1 MYSLMNPLCWSR
13 STLINSHEQI
23 PLFSQC
29 CLDKLQFHLT
39 LDSNFNSFHRTTV
52 NTSLGIQWLNCKARS
67 VSQLP
72 PRAHPASPSP
82 LTTPT
87 PTTTTTLYFKSQ
99 FVLSHLRSL
108 HLKTKVT
115 TDIFGLCCAI
125 TGIICCLC
133 VVLFFWRRHSF
144 VIVATHFYLILMHFY
159 QADNLLAV
167 WFYSIGLEKLS
178 IGWFFSWDLL
188 PMCRSFCR

>member
-72 PRAHPASPSP
+72 PHAHPASPSLHPPATPP
-82 LTTPT
+82 LLQITICTFTLAQPALKNQSQNRHFWTPLCNHRIWCFVCYCFLFT
-87 PTTTTTLYFKSQ
+87 SKLICQ
-99 FVLSHLRSL
+99 FYI
-108 HLKTKVT
+108 K
-115 TDIFGLCCAI
+115 
-125 TGIICCLC
+125 
-133 VVLFFWRRHSF
+133 
-144 VIVATHFYLILMHFY
+144 LMHFY
-159 QADNLLAV
+159 HKNNLLIWYV
-167 WFYSIGLEKLS
+167 
-178 IGWFFSWDLL
+178 
-188 PMCRSFCR
+188 

>member
-52 NTSLGIQWLNCKARS
+52 NTCLGIQWLNCKARS
-67 VSQLP
+67 VSRLP
-72 PRAHPASPSP
+72 PRAHPLS
-82 LTTPT
+82 LL
-87 PTTTTTLYFKSQ
+87 TTTTTTTTTTPLYFKSQ
-99 FVLSHLRSL
+99 FVLSHLHSL

-115 TDIFGLCCAI
+115 TDAFGIRCAI
-125 TGIICCLC
+125 TGIICCSC
-133 VVLFFWRRHSF
+133 VAFFFPFDTDINS
-144 VIVATHFYLILMHFY
+144 
-159 QADNLLAV
+159 LL
-167 WFYSIGLEKLS
+167 
-178 IGWFFSWDLL
+178 
-188 PMCRSFCR
+188 

>member
-13 STLINSHEQI
+13 CTLINSHEQI

-72 PRAHPASPSP
+72 PHAHPTSPS
-82 LTTPT
+82 
-87 PTTTTTLYFKSQ
+87 
-99 FVLSHLRSL
+99 
-108 HLKTKVT
+108 
-115 TDIFGLCCAI
+115 
-125 TGIICCLC
+125 
-133 VVLFFWRRHSF
+133 
-144 VIVATHFYLILMHFY
+144 
-159 QADNLLAV
+159 
-167 WFYSIGLEKLS
+167 
-178 IGWFFSWDLL
+178 LL
-188 PMCRSFCR
+188 PLAPSHPHHHLPLLQITICTFTFAQSAPKGQSQNRHFWTKLHDHHCNVAIATLHKPDQCMMLMYFDNSLLIILACLVFYEFTLIYILVWLSGWQTQTYNITY

>member
-72 PRAHPASPSP
+72 PHAHRASPSP
-82 LTTPT
+82 HAPSPT
-87 PTTTTTLYFKSQ
+87 DPLCFKSQ
-99 FVLSHLRSL
+99 FILSHLRPACGKNQRIKTDSSL
-108 HLKTKVT
+108 QFVVVELFVWMILTCTLKIMNVLKWIYLPSVT
-115 TDIFGLCCAI
+115 YWFRFMSIH
-125 TGIICCLC
+125 
-133 VVLFFWRRHSF
+133 RHSGY
-144 VIVATHFYLILMHFY
+144 FYMLY
-159 QADNLLAV
+159 K
-167 WFYSIGLEKLS
+167 Y
-178 IGWFFSWDLL
+178 
-188 PMCRSFCR
+188 